1 VTSGGE
7 GLRPARGAPFAAA
20 ARIVLKVGTTTLTG
34 GGPVVDVA
42 RIAALAEDVA
52 AAVRQGR
59 QVAVVSSG
67 AIVTG
72 AGLLGRRRPRRLVD
86 KQALSAVGQPV
97 LMQHYGTAF
106 ERLGLRAAQILL
118 TRQDFADR
126 RRYVNARQTLL
137 ALLAD
142 GVVPVINENDT
153 IATEEIQ
160 IGDNDTLSALVASL
174 VGADLLVML
183 SDVEGLMTADPRRQ
197 RTARLIPTV
206 EHIDAQIMRIARRT
220 GTAQGVGGMATKIE
234 AARIAT
240 ESGVATVVTGGA
252 PEPPPGRDGAHA
264 LISGGARAAVHT
276 RSMAPGRDGR
286 HPAAG
291 PLARLLAG
299 ERHGTLFLP
308 SRRFSGRA
316 RWLAFGLVSRGTLVI
331 DDGAGA
337 ALRRGKSL
345 LPAGVVRVDGAFEAG
360 EAVTIADG
368 RGQELARGLVNYSSA
383 HLARIQGRRTS
394 EIARLLGGK
403 THDEVVHRDNL
414 VMTAER

>member
-1 VTSGGE
+1 MTPTSRGGAAPSSA
-7 GLRPARGAPFAAA
+7 GRTAPAVPVAGAS
-20 ARIVLKVGTTTLTG
+20 RIVLKVGTITLTG
-34 GGPVVDVA
+34 GGPVVDPD
-42 RIAALAEDVA
+42 RISAVAEDVA
-52 AAVRQGR
+52 AAVRQDR
-59 QVAVVSSG
+59 QVLVVSSG

-72 AGLLGRRRPRRLVD
+72 AGLLGRRRPRRLVE

-97 LMQHYGTAF
+97 LMQRYSAAF
-106 ERLGLRAAQILL
+106 ERLGLHAAQILL

-126 RRYVNARQTLL
+126 RRYVNARHTLL

-142 GVVPVINENDT
+142 GIVPVINENDT
-153 IATEEIQ
+153 IATDEIQ

-206 EHIDAQIMRIARRT
+206 ERIDAQIVRVARRT
-220 GTAQGVGGMATKIE
+220 VTAQGVGGMATKID

-240 ESGVATVVTGGA
+240 ESGVATIVTGGTV
-252 PEPPPGRDGAHA
+252 R
-264 LISGGARAAVHT
+264 R
-276 RSMAPGRDGR
+276 
-286 HPAAG
+286 
-291 PLARLLAG
+291 PLAGLLAG

-308 SRRFSGRA
+308 AGRLSGRG
-316 RWLAFGLVSRGTLVI
+316 RWLAFGLVARGTVVV
-331 DDGAGA
+331 DDGAGQ

-345 LPAGVVRVDGAFEAG
+345 LPAGIVRIDGTFEAG
-360 EAVTIADG
+360 EAVRIADG

-394 EIARLLGGK
+394 EIARVLGER

-414 VMTAER
+414 VVTAKQ

>member
-1 VTSGGE
+1 VK
-7 GLRPARGAPFAAA
+7 PADPPPATMKSKAAVS
-20 ARIVLKVGTTTLTG
+20 RIVLKVGTTTLTG
-34 GGPVVDVA
+34 GGPVVDPD
-42 RIAALAEDVA
+42 RITAVAEDVA
-52 AAVRQGR
+52 ATVRQGH
-59 QVAVVSSG
+59 QVLVVSSG

-97 LMQHYGTAF
+97 LMQRYGAAF

-126 RRYVNARQTLL
+126 RRYVNARHTLL

-142 GVVPVINENDT
+142 RIVPVINENDT
-153 IATEEIQ
+153 IATDEIQ

-183 SDVEGLMTADPRRQ
+183 SDVDGLMTADPRRQ
-197 RTARLIPTV
+197 RAARLIPTV
-206 EHIDAQIMRIARRT
+206 ERIDAQVIRVARRT
-220 GTAQGVGGMATKIE
+220 VTAQGVGGMATKID

-252 PEPPPGRDGAHA
+252 V
-264 LISGGARAAVHT
+264 AR
-276 RSMAPGRDGR
+276 
-286 HPAAG
+286 

-308 SRRFSGRA
+308 AGRLSGRG
-316 RWLAFGLVSRGTLVI
+316 RWLAFGLVARGTLVV
-331 DDGAGA
+331 DDGAAA

-345 LPAGVVRVDGAFEAG
+345 LPAGIVKIDGTFDAG
-360 EAVTIADG
+360 EAVAIADG

-394 EIARLLGGK
+394 EIARVLGER
-403 THDEVVHRDNL
+403 TQDEAVHRDNL
-414 VMTAER
+414 VVTAAR

>member
-1 VTSGGE
+1 MTH
-7 GLRPARGAPFAAA
+7 AAPLAAA
-20 ARIVLKVGTTTLTG
+20 SRIVLKVGTTTLTG
-34 GGPVVDVA
+34 GGPVVDVG
-42 RIAALAEDVA
+42 RITAVAEDVA
-52 AAVRQGR
+52 AAVRQHR
-59 QVAVVSSG
+59 QVLLVSSG

-72 AGLLGRRRPRRLVD
+72 AGLLGRRRPRRLID
-86 KQALSAVGQPV
+86 KQALAAVGQPV
-97 LMQHYGTAF
+97 LMQRYGAAF

-153 IATEEIQ
+153 IATDEIQ
-160 IGDNDTLSALVASL
+160 IGDNDTLSALLASL

-197 RTARLIPTV
+197 RAARLIPTV
-206 EHIDAQIMRIARRT
+206 ERIDAQIVRSARRT
-220 GTAQGVGGMATKIE
+220 VTAQGVGGMATKID

-252 PEPPPGRDGAHA
+252 VQR
-264 LISGGARAAVHT
+264 
-276 RSMAPGRDGR
+276 
-286 HPAAG
+286 

-299 ERHGTLFLP
+299 DRHGTLFLP
-308 SRRFSGRA
+308 ARRFSGRG
-316 RWLAFGLVSRGTLVI
+316 RWLAFGLVARGTLVV
-331 DDGAGA
+331 DDGASA

-345 LPAGVVRVDGAFEAG
+345 LPAGVVRIDGTFDAG

-383 HLARIQGRRTS
+383 HLARIQGRRSS
-394 EIARLLGGK
+394 EIARLLGDK

-414 VMTAER
+414 VVTGER

>member
-1 VTSGGE
+1 M
-7 GLRPARGAPFAAA
+7 PADLPADPGPGARAKDAPAASKLKPPA
-20 ARIVLKVGTTTLTG
+20 ATKSKPAVPVAGAFRIVLKVGTTTLTG
-34 GGPVVDVA
+34 GGPVVDA
-42 RIAALAEDVA
+42 DRIAAVAEDVA
-52 AAVRQGR
+52 AAVRQNR
-59 QVAVVSSG
+59 QVLLVSSG

-72 AGLLGRRRPRRLVD
+72 AGLLGRRRPRRLVE

-97 LMQHYGTAF
+97 LMQRYGAALD
-106 ERLGLRAAQILL
+106 RVGLRAAQILL

-126 RRYVNARQTLL
+126 RRYVNARHTLL

-142 GVVPVINENDT
+142 RIVPVINENDT
-153 IATEEIQ
+153 IATDEIQ

-183 SDVEGLMTADPRRQ
+183 SDVDGLMTADPRRQ
-197 RTARLIPTV
+197 RTARLVPTV
-206 EHIDAQIMRIARRT
+206 ERIDAQIVRMARRT
-220 GTAQGVGGMATKIE
+220 VTAQGVGGMATKID

-252 PEPPPGRDGAHA
+252 VR
-264 LISGGARAAVHT
+264 
-276 RSMAPGRDGR
+276 
-286 HPAAG
+286 G

-308 SRRFSGRA
+308 AGRLSGRG
-316 RWLAFGLVSRGTLVI
+316 RWLAFGLVARGTLVV
-331 DDGAGA
+331 DDGAGH

-345 LPAGVVRVDGAFEAG
+345 LPAGIVRIDGTFEAG

-368 RGQELARGLVNYSSA
+368 RGQELARGLVNYSSV
-383 HLARIQGRRTS
+383 HLARIQGRRTT
-394 EIARLLGGK
+394 EIARVLGER

-414 VMTAER
+414 VVTAKQ

>member
-1 VTSGGE
+1 MTPSGRSGSAPQAQGRTAPASRRESHE
-7 GLRPARGAPFAAA
+7 GGGGAASAVPVAGAS
-20 ARIVLKVGTTTLTG
+20 RIVLKIGTTTLTG
-34 GGPVVDVA
+34 GGPVLDA
-42 RIAALAEDVA
+42 DRITAVAEDVA
-52 AAVRQGR
+52 AAVRQKR
-59 QVAVVSSG
+59 QVLLVSSG

-72 AGLLGRRRPRRLVD
+72 AGLLGRPRPRRLVE

-97 LMQHYGTAF
+97 LMQRYGAAF
-106 ERLGLRAAQILL
+106 ERLGLRTAQILL

-183 SDVEGLMTADPRRQ
+183 SDVDGLMTADPRRQ
-197 RTARLIPTV
+197 RAARLIPTV
-206 EHIDAQIMRIARRT
+206 ARIDAEIVRVARRT
-220 GTAQGVGGMATKIE
+220 VTAQGVGGMATKIE

-240 ESGVATVVTGGA
+240 QSGVATVVTGGA
-252 PEPPPGRDGAHA
+252 AQR
-264 LISGGARAAVHT
+264 
-276 RSMAPGRDGR
+276 
-286 HPAAG
+286 
-291 PLARLLAG
+291 PLGRLLAG
-299 ERHGTLFLP
+299 ERLGTLFLP
-308 SRRFSGRA
+308 AGRLSGRG
-316 RWLAFGLVSRGTLVI
+316 RWLAFGLVARGTLVV
-331 DDGAGA
+331 DDGAGQ

-345 LPAGVVRVDGAFEAG
+345 LPAGIVRIDGTFDAG
-360 EAVTIADG
+360 AAVAIADG

-394 EIARLLGGK
+394 EIARVLGER
-403 THDEVVHRDNL
+403 THDEAVHRDNL
-414 VMTAER
+414 VVTVPR

>member
-1 VTSGGE
+1 MTH
-7 GLRPARGAPFAAA
+7 AAA
-20 ARIVLKVGTTTLTG
+20 PLAGAFRIVLKVGTTTLTG
-34 GGPVVDVA
+34 GSPVVDPA
-42 RIAALAEDVA
+42 RITAVAEDVA
-52 AAVRQGR
+52 AAIRQHR
-59 QVAVVSSG
+59 QVLVVSSG

-72 AGLLGRRRPRRLVD
+72 AGLLGRRRPRRLID
-86 KQALSAVGQPV
+86 KQALAAVGQPV
-97 LMQHYGTAF
+97 LMQRYGAAF

-153 IATEEIQ
+153 IATDEIQ

-197 RTARLIPTV
+197 RAARLIPTV
-206 EHIDAQIMRIARRT
+206 ERIDAQIVRAARRT
-220 GTAQGVGGMATKIE
+220 VTAQGVGGMATKID

-252 PEPPPGRDGAHA
+252 VQR
-264 LISGGARAAVHT
+264 
-276 RSMAPGRDGR
+276 
-286 HPAAG
+286 
-291 PLARLLAG
+291 PLVRLLAG
-299 ERHGTLFLP
+299 DRHGTLFLP
-308 SRRFSGRA
+308 ARRFSGRG
-316 RWLAFGLVSRGTLVI
+316 RWLAFGLVARGTLVV
-331 DDGAGA
+331 DDGASA

-345 LPAGVVRVDGAFEAG
+345 LPAGVVRIDGTFDAG
-360 EAVTIADG
+360 EAVAIADG

-383 HLARIQGRRTS
+383 HLARIQGRRSS
-394 EIARLLGGK
+394 EIARLLGDK

-414 VMTAER
+414 VVTSER

>member
-1 VTSGGE
+1 MT
-7 GLRPARGAPFAAA
+7 PALPVAPSDAGPPAGAS
-20 ARIVLKVGTTTLTG
+20 RIVLKVGTTTLTG
-34 GGPVVDVA
+34 GGPVVRAD
-42 RIAALAEDVA
+42 RITAVAEDVA
-52 AAVRQGR
+52 AAVRQKR
-59 QVAVVSSG
+59 QVLLVSSG

-72 AGLLGRRRPRRLVD
+72 AGLLGRPRPRRLVE

-97 LMQHYGTAF
+97 LMQRYSAAF

-126 RRYVNARQTLL
+126 RRHVNARHTLL

-142 GVVPVINENDT
+142 GVVPVINENDA

-183 SDVEGLMTADPRRQ
+183 SDVDGLMTADPRRQ
-197 RTARLIPTV
+197 RAARLIPTV
-206 EHIDAQIMRIARRT
+206 ERIDAEIVRVARRT
-220 GTAQGVGGMATKIE
+220 VTAQGVGGMATKIE

-252 PEPPPGRDGAHA
+252 
-264 LISGGARAAVHT
+264 V
-276 RSMAPGRDGR
+276 R
-286 HPAAG
+286 HP
-291 PLARLLAG
+291 LTRLLAG

-308 SRRFSGRA
+308 AGRLSGRG
-316 RWLAFGLVSRGTLVI
+316 RWLAFGLVARGTLVV
-331 DDGAGA
+331 DDGAGQ

-345 LPAGVVRVDGAFEAG
+345 LPAGIVRIDGTFDAG
-360 EAVTIADG
+360 EAVAIADG

-394 EIARLLGGK
+394 EIARVLGER
-403 THDEVVHRDNL
+403 THDEAVHRDNL
-414 VMTAER
+414 VVTVQR

>member
-1 VTSGGE
+1 MPA
-7 GLRPARGAPFAAA
+7 GLPVSSDAGPPAAKRPPVGA

-34 GGPVVDVA
+34 GGPVVDPG
-42 RIAALAEDVA
+42 RITAVAEDVA
-52 AAVRQGR
+52 AAVRQKR
-59 QVAVVSSG
+59 QVLLVSSG

-72 AGLLGRRRPRRLVD
+72 AGLLGRPRPRRLVD

-97 LMQHYGTAF
+97 LMERYGAAF
-106 ERLGLRAAQILL
+106 DRLGLRVAQILL
-118 TRQDFADR
+118 TRQDFEDR
-126 RRYVNARQTLL
+126 RRYVNARLTLL

-142 GVVPVINENDT
+142 GLVPVINENDT

-197 RTARLIPTV
+197 RAATLIPTV
-206 EHIDAQIMRIARRT
+206 ERIDAQIVRVARRT
-220 GTAQGVGGMATKIE
+220 VTAQGVGGMATKID

-240 ESGVATVVTGGA
+240 ESGVATVVTGGSVQ
-252 PEPPPGRDGAHA
+252 R
-264 LISGGARAAVHT
+264 
-276 RSMAPGRDGR
+276 
-286 HPAAG
+286 
-291 PLARLLAG
+291 PLTRLLAG

-308 SRRFSGRA
+308 AGRFSGRG
-316 RWLAFGLVSRGTLVI
+316 RWLAFGLVARGTLVI

-345 LPAGVVRVDGAFEAG
+345 LPAGVVRIDGTFDAG

-383 HLARIQGRRTS
+383 HLAKIRGRRTS
-394 EIARLLGGK
+394 EIARVLGER

-414 VMTAER
+414 VVTAER

>member
-1 VTSGGE
+1 MTAAVPVVPSGAGPPALS
-7 GLRPARGAPFAAA
+7 GAGPPAASRPPAGAS
-20 ARIVLKVGTTTLTG
+20 RIVLKVGTTTLTG
-34 GGPVVDVA
+34 GGPVVETN
-42 RIAALAEDVA
+42 RITAVAEDVA
-52 AAVRQGR
+52 AAVRQKR
-59 QVAVVSSG
+59 QVLLVSSG

-72 AGLLGRRRPRRLVD
+72 AGLLGRRRPRRLVE

-97 LMQHYGTAF
+97 LMQQYGAAF
-106 ERLGLRAAQILL
+106 DRLGLHAAQILL

-153 IATEEIQ
+153 IATDEIQ

-206 EHIDAQIMRIARRT
+206 ERIDAQIVRVARRT
-220 GTAQGVGGMATKIE
+220 VTAQGVGGMATKID

-252 PEPPPGRDGAHA
+252 VER
-264 LISGGARAAVHT
+264 
-276 RSMAPGRDGR
+276 
-286 HPAAG
+286 

-308 SRRFSGRA
+308 AGRFSGRR
-316 RWLAFGLVSRGTLVI
+316 RWLAFGLVAQGTLVV

-345 LPAGVVRVDGAFEAG
+345 LPAGIVRIDGTFDAG
-360 EAVTIADG
+360 EAVAIHDG

-383 HLARIQGRRTS
+383 HLARIRGRRSS
-394 EIARLLGGK
+394 EIARVLGER

-414 VMTAER
+414 VVTAER